1 MEDMET
7 SMKREP
13 DTRDI
18 NESEE
23 TTTSEEEEGE
33 ETTEEKL
40 IRVVTKV
47 GARPKVEVPMYEGN
61 LNVEELIDWINAL
74 DKYFDYEYVDEE
86 KKVKYVVT
94 RLKGHATLWWDELQA
109 DRNRKGKSKI
119 RNWDKMI
126 AKFKIKFMPK
136 DYQLNLF
143 RQLQNLR

>member
-1 MEDMET
+1 MSPRRRGRGIPVANVELQQEVRQLRARMEDMET

-13 DTRDI
+13 DTGDI
-18 NESEE
+18 SESEE
-23 TTTSEEEEGE
+23 TTTSEEEEEE

-74 DKYFDYEYVDEE
+74 DKYFDYEDVDEE

-94 RLKGHATLWWDELQA
+94 RLKGSC
-109 DRNRKGKSKI
+109 NIMVG
-119 RNWDKMI
+119 
-126 AKFKIKFMPK
+126 
-136 DYQLNLF
+136 
-143 RQLQNLR
+143 